1 MGKLNVKEAVQSL
14 ELQAFMRSLLEDLRT
29 LDEMIKSG
37 AIESDITRIGAEQ
50 ELCMIDEFW
59 RPAPVIESVL
69 PRIRD
74 PHFTTELAKFNL
86 EFNLD
91 PMEFNGDCLS
101 KLETEIHAALAKA
114 CKAVR
119 MMRGDVILCGILP
132 TIRNMD
138 LELDNMTPIP
148 RYKALFNSLR
158 RMRGGPFEY
167 HILGKDELIFKQD
180 YPSFEF
186 CNTSFQ
192 IHYQVSPAQF
202 IDTYNF
208 SKLITA
214 PVLAVATNSPLL
226 FGKRLW
232 HETRIAL
239 FQQAIDTRNMSHHLR
254 KGRSRVSFSDQWVR
268 NSILE
273 IFQDD
278 VSRFRLLL
286 YADVEEK
293 SWDIF
298 KNGEI
303 PELTALRIFNG
314 TIYRWNRACYG
325 ILDGK
330 PHLRIEN
337 RVLPAGPTVVDE
349 VANAA
354 FWFGL
359 MHGMPDEY
367 RNLPNKIE
375 FDLAVEN
382 FTNAARN
389 GLDASFYWIN
399 DTRYTAQDLVL
410 KELLPIAKNGLKRA
424 NIDAVDSEKYL
435 SIIQERVESGNTGSR
450 WMLRSFTNLKEK
462 GYGDESLVALTAGIV
477 KRQKTNTPVHKWDL
491 ATIDEAGS
499 WINKFGRVEQI
510 MANDLFTVQQTDLVD
525 LVTSIMDW
533 KDVRHIPVEGDN
545 GELVGLITSRSIIHH
560 YVCANEGRK
569 NAAICAGD
577 IMIRNPITAS
587 PEMFTVDAVLMMQ
600 KHEIGCL
607 PVVKS
612 GRLVGI
618 VTEYDFMKISAQL
631 LDELYGKIDVPQNNK
646 PPSKYRIKN
655 SGSLMRR

>member
-138 LELDNMTPIP
+138 LELDNMTPMP

-226 FGKRLW
+226 SWK
-232 HETRIAL
+232 TAV
-239 FQQAIDTRNMSHHLR
+239 ARNPHRAVPASHR
-254 KGRSRVSFSDQWVR
+254 YAKYVASFAQGRSLGCPFPISGCAIPFWKFFRMMYRDSVCCCGCRGKILGYLQKWR
-268 NSILE
+268 N
-273 IFQDD
+273 
-278 VSRFRLLL
+278 
-286 YADVEEK
+286 
-293 SWDIF
+293 
-298 KNGEI
+298 
-303 PELTALRIFNG
+303 TG
-314 TIYRWNRACYG
+314 TYG
-325 ILDGK
+325 I
-330 PHLRIEN
+330 
-337 RVLPAGPTVVDE
+337 AY
-349 VANAA
+349 
-354 FWFGL
+354 F
-359 MHGMPDEY
+359 
-367 RNLPNKIE
+367 
-375 FDLAVEN
+375 
-382 FTNAARN
+382 
-389 GLDASFYWIN
+389 
-399 DTRYTAQDLVL
+399 
-410 KELLPIAKNGLKRA
+410 
-424 NIDAVDSEKYL
+424 
-435 SIIQERVESGNTGSR
+435 
-450 WMLRSFTNLKEK
+450 
-462 GYGDESLVALTAGIV
+462 
-477 KRQKTNTPVHKWDL
+477 
-491 ATIDEAGS
+491 
-499 WINKFGRVEQI
+499 
-510 MANDLFTVQQTDLVD
+510 
-525 LVTSIMDW
+525 
-533 KDVRHIPVEGDN
+533 
-545 GELVGLITSRSIIHH
+545 
-560 YVCANEGRK
+560 
-569 NAAICAGD
+569 
-577 IMIRNPITAS
+577 
-587 PEMFTVDAVLMMQ
+587 
-600 KHEIGCL
+600 
-607 PVVKS
+607 
-612 GRLVGI
+612 
-618 VTEYDFMKISAQL
+618 
-631 LDELYGKIDVPQNNK
+631 
-646 PPSKYRIKN
+646 
-655 SGSLMRR
+655 